1 MQEENKGISNQ
12 SSTSNLV
19 NEKETIKNS
28 IFDAIDHVINNSELE
43 LQNKGALLTGS
54 ESIDAR

>member
-28 IFDAIDHVINNSELE
+28 IFDVIDHVINNSGLE
-43 LQNKGALLTGS
+43 LQNKGTLLIGS